1 MPNLRAA
8 RFTDDVFAYDAT
20 REGWSLA
27 AASEEVEKKYPNT
40 ELTSDGF
47 LKIRIHTPDQRGA
60 WVDDLIGLSRVWLRS
75 LPKDESRDLAAKLL
89 NTANYLLDQR
99 ATKRHNWSESSDE
112 TSTPPQK
119 NTRMTHADLQL
130 LQCLTNLEEFTK
142 LATSLK

>member
-27 AASEEVEKKYPNT
+27 AASEEVGKKYPNT

-47 LKIRIHTPDQRGA
+47 LKIRIHTPDQGGA

-75 LPKDESRDLAAKLL
+75 LPQDESRDLAAKLL
-89 NTANYLLDQR
+89 TTANFLLDQR
-99 ATKRHNWSESSDE
+99 ATNRHNWSESE
-112 TSTPPQK
+112 EEKSTAPNKDSLLTVDDIHTLQALIESPPKTGQ
-119 NTRMTHADLQL
+119 H
-130 LQCLTNLEEFTK
+130 
-142 LATSLK
+142 